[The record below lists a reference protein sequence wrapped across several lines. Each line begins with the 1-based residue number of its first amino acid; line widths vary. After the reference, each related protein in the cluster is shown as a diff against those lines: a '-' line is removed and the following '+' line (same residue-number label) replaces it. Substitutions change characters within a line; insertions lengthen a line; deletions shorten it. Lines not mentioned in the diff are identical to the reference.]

1 MAMTI
6 SIDDTLKQE
15 FSDVCA
21 EMGLSASA
29 AFSVFAKAVVREKR
43 TPFEVTSERVD
54 SRAVRD
60 EGRRVAQGIRRG
72 YQEVLEGQFV
82 TREEYERG
90 RQEQHEAV

>member
-1 MAMTI
+1 MTI
-6 SIDDTLKQE
+6 SIDDSLKQE

-43 TPFEVTSERVD
+43 IPFEVTSERTY
-54 SRAVRD
+54 SRAARD
-60 EGRRVAQGIRRG
+60 DERRVAQGIRRG
-72 YQEVLEGQFV
+72 YQEFLEGQFV

-90 RQEQHEAV
+90 RLERRETV